1 MRRLAKLLAT
11 TLVLLLAGRAAAAPG
26 GGKTGF
32 CLPPNFNPTANA
44 ADRTYKKHLKLLNTM
59 VELFVEGP
67 RSGLDFTALKKR
79 VNHFKESARLQRT
92 GREIDPD
99 EE

>member
-1 MRRLAKLLAT
+1 MNT
-11 TLVLLLAGRAAAAPG
+11 T
-26 GGKTGF
+26 
-32 CLPPNFNPTANA
+32 
-44 ADRTYKKHLKLLNTM
+44 

-67 RSGLDFTALKKR
+67 QSQQDFTALKKR

-92 GREIDPD
+92 GREPDSDDD